1 MNPQSLIARLLR
13 TATVLA
19 VALAGLA
26 GCDSSS
32 RINPYVPTRM
42 MSFGDDLSAV
52 RADGLKVNI
61 NGADCGA
68 NPLWNQQLATA
79 MSLSLPNCPVAGSSN
94 GVMGAAANA
103 TVDDIAAQVTA
114 ARVSAGAG
122 AFVPSTLVTV
132 QGGMWD
138 VIAAYNT
145 YRATPTSAKY
155 SEMLALMQV
164 KGRQLADQINAI
176 TDNGAGP
183 RVIYGT
189 VPDLGCSPRAYADG
203 LITTGVCQDQSS
215 RHDPLTEFTL
225 AFNTALRTQ
234 VTNDGRHAGLVIF
247 DDRLRSMT
255 TTTPTPLFTT
265 LYLLFNA
272 PESKNTSA
280 CATGLPA
287 TPTTTCTTSTLVAN
301 ATSANN
307 TSNWLWAF
315 DVIPGPAFHNQI
327 AAGSGG
333 AIFRARNNP
342 F

>member
-1 MNPQSLIARLLR
+1 MKPQSLLARALR

-19 VALAGLA
+19 IALAGLA

-32 RINPYVPTRM
+32 RIDPYVPTRM

-52 RADGLKVNI
+52 AVSGLKVNI
-61 NGADCGA
+61 NGSDCGV
-68 NPLWNQQLATA
+68 NPLWNQQLASA
-79 MSLSLPNCPVAGSSN
+79 MGLSLPNCPVGGTSN
-94 GVMGAAANA
+94 GVMGAAAGA
-103 TVDDIAAQVTA
+103 TVDNIVAQVAA
-114 ARVSAGAG
+114 ARTAAGAG
-122 AFVPSTLVTV
+122 AFVPSTLATI
-132 QGGMWD
+132 QGGLWD
-138 VIAAYNT
+138 VIAAYDE

-155 SEMLALMQV
+155 AEMTARMTA
-164 KGRQLADQINAI
+164 KGQQLADLINAV

-183 RVIYGT
+183 RVVYGT

-203 LITTGVCQDQSS
+203 LIISGVCQDQTS
-215 RHDPLTEFTL
+215 RTDVLTEFTRI
-225 AFNTALRTQ
+225 FNTALRTR

-255 TTTPTPLFTT
+255 TTSPSRLRTT
-265 LYLLFNA
+265 LYGLYDDN
-272 PESKNTSA
+272 SSMNTSA
-280 CATGLPA
+280 CSTGTPA

-301 ATSANN
+301 ATS
-307 TSNWLWAF
+307 TNWLWAF

-327 AAGSGG
+327 AAGTGG